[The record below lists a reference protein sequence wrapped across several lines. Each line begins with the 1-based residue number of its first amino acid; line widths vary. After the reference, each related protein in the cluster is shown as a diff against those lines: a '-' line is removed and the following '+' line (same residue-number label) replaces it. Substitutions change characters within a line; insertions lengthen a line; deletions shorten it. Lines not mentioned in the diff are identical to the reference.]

1 MGELNEYQRGEGEAG
16 RERREVGRQG
26 GREREEGS
34 EELNLMC
41 CDNLLS
47 FPPQHHSISR
57 ENCC

>member
-1 MGELNEYQRGEGEAG
+1 MRERREGEEGGREAG
-16 RERREVGRQG
+16 RERGGRQG

-47 FPPQHHSISR
+47 FPPQHNSISR